1 MSKIAKG
8 ADFQPLFYLGAN
20 SQMKNTSGRYRYH
33 VIATWIVI
41 KISPACYGFLV
52 GLLFG
57 VAPQRCP

>member
-1 MSKIAKG
+1 MCKIAKG

-20 SQMKNTSGRYRYH
+20 SQMKNTSGRHYSH
-33 VIATWIVI
+33 VIATWIVRI
-41 KISPACYGFLV
+41 KSPACYGFLV